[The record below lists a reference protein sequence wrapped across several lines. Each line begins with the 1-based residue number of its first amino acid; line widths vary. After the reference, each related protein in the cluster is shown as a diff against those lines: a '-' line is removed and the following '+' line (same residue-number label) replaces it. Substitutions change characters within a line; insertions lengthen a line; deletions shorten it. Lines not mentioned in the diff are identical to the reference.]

1 MLNDRKKQILQAI
14 IEEYIQT
21 AEPVSSNAIVQK
33 YNLDYIKKKINV
45 EIKLYEAKEK
55 RERVLE
61 EIKEI
66 TSKYRIQVRRIYKKL
81 SNSHLRLSVFT

>member
-33 YNLDYIKKKINV
+33 YNLDYKETLNCGIQQKII
-45 EIKLYEAKEK
+45 E
-55 RERVLE
+55 
-61 EIKEI
+61 
-66 TSKYRIQVRRIYKKL
+66 
-81 SNSHLRLSVFT
+81 F